1 MIIEHFMGKE
11 ICKNI
16 NEIPEILKKQTSKG
30 VNEFWISINGDYPVL
45 SVLTNQNY
53 AYVHFFEEEGEPGL
67 QIISDVDLGLDL
79 DGESV
84 FYTNTDTEEVNIEN
98 SCVVD
103 IKRAIEIVHEFGV
116 THQLPKCIAWEEL

>member
-11 ICKNI
+11 ICENI
-16 NEIPEILKKQTSKG
+16 IEISSILRRQTSRG
-30 VNEFWISINGDYPVL
+30 VNEFWISINGSYPVL

-79 DGESV
+79 DNESV
-84 FYTNTDTEEVNIEN
+84 FYTNTDTEEVHIEN
-98 SCVVD
+98 SCIVD
-103 IKRAIEIVHEFGV
+103 IKRAIEIVYEFGV